1 MSPNTPVPVRG
12 AAHFLRI
19 PVSVFPRLCVAAFA
33 AGVFTALLCDAAAP
47 ERSLDGTPIL
57 FPVVPRFS
65 AFDVLGPGAPPV
77 PLIVLPFESVLPEA
91 PLVPA
96 DDPPEPLELCAT
108 A

>member
-1 MSPNTPVPVRG
+1 M
-12 AAHFLRI
+12 
-19 PVSVFPRLCVAAFA
+19 PVSVFPRLCVAALA

-47 ERSLDGTPIL
+47 GVSLDGAPML

-65 AFDVLGPGAPPV
+65 AFEVLGPGAPPV
-77 PLIVLPFESVLPEA
+77 PLIVLPFESVPEA

-96 DDPPEPLELCAT
+96 DVPPEPLELCAT

>member
-1 MSPNTPVPVRG
+1 M
-12 AAHFLRI
+12 AAL
-19 PVSVFPRLCVAAFA
+19 A

-47 ERSLDGTPIL
+47 EPSLDGTPIL

-77 PLIVLPFESVLPEA
+77 PLIVLPFESVFPEV

-96 DDPPEPLELCAT
+96 DVPPEPLELCAT